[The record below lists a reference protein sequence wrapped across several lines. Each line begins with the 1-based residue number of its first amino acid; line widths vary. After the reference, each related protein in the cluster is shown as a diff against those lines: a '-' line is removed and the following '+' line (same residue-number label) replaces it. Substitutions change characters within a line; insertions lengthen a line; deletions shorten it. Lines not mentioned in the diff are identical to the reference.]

1 MQLGYIAMG
10 HLIEIDTKYGFIVLI
25 QGLKNLP
32 DKNDMIIDYL
42 FL

>member
-10 HLIEIDTKYGFIVLI
+10 HLTQMDLKYGIIILI
-25 QGLKNLP
+25 QGVKNLP
-32 DKNDMIIDYL
+32 DKNDLIIDYM